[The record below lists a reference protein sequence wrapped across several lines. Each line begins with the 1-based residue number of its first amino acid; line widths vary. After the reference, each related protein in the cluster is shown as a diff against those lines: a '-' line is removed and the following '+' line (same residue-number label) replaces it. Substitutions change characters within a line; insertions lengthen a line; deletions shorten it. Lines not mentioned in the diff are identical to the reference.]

1 MLSSY
6 IATKHPSLP
15 QHTTVPQASPV
26 DRPSRL
32 RCCRMKRQMT
42 IFLTSAVSSLITPAL
57 LPHGVTRLLPLLGSL
72 ISFQWCYDEYY
83 LLAPLVSQNNDDA
96 NEAVGKYYSA
106 WQESL
111 GPAPAALS
119 FPLTLSSSLVTL
131 YGLYTRGAPASTIGL
146 YAAGLTLSII
156 HIPFGGKA
164 FGLLETVKKGNK
176 TLTSTELSSVDAMKS
191 WLHMHGRRLWMIDAP
206 ALVVFLWATIQSTA
220 EA

>member
-1 MLSSY
+1 
-6 IATKHPSLP
+6 
-15 QHTTVPQASPV
+15 
-26 DRPSRL
+26 
-32 RCCRMKRQMT
+32 MKRQTT
-42 IFLTSAVSSLITPAL
+42 IFLTSAVSSLITPTL
-57 LPHGVTRLLPLLGSL
+57 LPHVITRLLPLLGSL

-83 LLAPLVSQNNDDA
+83 LLAPLASQNDENA

-106 WQESL
+106 WQESM

-131 YGLYTRGAPASTIGL
+131 YRLYTRGAPATTIGL
-146 YAAGLTLSII
+146 YAVGLTLSII

-176 TLTSTELSSVDAMKS
+176 TSASTELSSVDALKS
-191 WLHMHGRRLWMIDAP
+191 WMHMHGRRLWMIDAP
-206 ALVVFLWATIQSTA
+206 ALIVFLLATIQATA